1 MTSTIAYLSGASN
14 KYNNAGIASI
24 AISSVLNHTS
34 TLSLA
39 KALLIMPIVMHNDTT
54 RYLANERTRSR
65 TVATLVT
72 IRPDFVSNFDR
83 RYHSSL
89 VHSINALQL
98 LHTLGQI
105 ELDFGAHLQIKQSSK
120 FELKKEHGKR
130 AALIDKA
137 SSEIA
142 NLLSSSDEELYLNL
156 RIEL

>member
-1 MTSTIAYLSGASN
+1 MTSTTAYLSAASN

-24 AISSVLNHTS
+24 GILSVLNHTK
-34 TLSLA
+34 TLSLT
-39 KALLIMPIVMHNDTT
+39 KALLIMPIVMHNETT

-89 VHSINALQL
+89 LHSINALQL
-98 LHTLGQI
+98 LHAIGQI
-105 ELDFGAHLQIKQSSK
+105 ELDFGPYLQIKQSGQ

-137 SSEIA
+137 SPEIA
-142 NLLSSSDEELYLNL
+142 NLLKSSDEELYLNL

>member
-1 MTSTIAYLSGASN
+1 MTSTIADLSGASN

-24 AISSVLNHTS
+24 AILSVLNHTGALPL
-34 TLSLA
+34 T
-39 KALLIMPIVMHNDTT
+39 KALLIMPIVMHNETT

-72 IRPDFVSNFDR
+72 IRPDFVSNFDQ

-89 VHSINALQL
+89 VHSINAIQL
-98 LHTLGQI
+98 LHSLGQI
-105 ELDFGAHLQIKQSSK
+105 ELDFGAYLLIKQSIK
-120 FELKKEHGKR
+120 FEIKKEHGKR

-137 SSEIA
+137 SYEIA
-142 NLLSSSDEELYLNL
+142 NLFNSSDEELYLNL